1 MNRYTRYTFSFSTP
15 VITLLVALT
24 LLLVSSFAES
34 GVRNFPKNA
43 ERGELRVVQGM
54 VVTLNGQREQM
65 APGVLIKST
74 ANTSVVPMALV
85 GRTHVINFTR
95 NGQGQVNKVWLLT
108 LAEAKLPAPKK
119 SKSKGL
125 FSALFAP
132 AESPK
137 DDGNTPYDQ
146 LPAYGK

>member
-1 MNRYTRYTFSFSTP
+1 MKRNFIPFSTSAVSLLMALALLLLSSFSE
-15 VITLLVALT
+15 A
-24 LLLVSSFAES
+24 

-85 GRTHVINFTR
+85 GRTHVINYTR
-95 NGQGQVNKVWLLT
+95 NGQGQVNQVWLLT
-108 LAEAKLPAPKK
+108 LSEAKLPAPKK

-125 FSALFAP
+125 FSALFTP
-132 AESPK
+132 AEPPK

-146 LPAYGK
+146 LPRYGE

>member
-1 MNRYTRYTFSFSTP
+1 MKRNFISFSTP
-15 VITLLVALT
+15 AVSLLMALA
-24 LLLVSSFAES
+24 LLLLSSFSEA

-95 NGQGQVNKVWLLT
+95 NGQGQVNQVWLLT
-108 LAEAKLPAPKK
+108 LSEAKLPAPKK
-119 SKSKGL
+119 SESKGL
-125 FSALFAP
+125 FSALFTPAAP
-132 AESPK
+132 PK

-146 LPAYGK
+146 LPRYGE